1 MFRIAY
7 SVFLC
12 AMILWSGG
20 DHSKKQG
27 VQIRHSDE
35 AEQERGCCRFFCR
48 RYRFSRDAR
57 IREDARQQRRKNGYI
72 NDIPRACIN
81 YMALCRHN
89 AREIVCS
96 ARFALKNKALKGS
109 SNTAFAFGGMLLYFA
124 DLIIRRLG
132 YDFKRVCGVADGR
145 TGGFRRRGE

>member
-1 MFRIAY
+1 MRQ
-7 SVFLC
+7 SKR
-12 AMILWSGG
+12 GG
-20 DHSKKQG
+20 VS
-27 VQIRHSDE
+27 
-35 AEQERGCCRFFCR
+35 AFCR

-81 YMALCRHN
+81 YMALYRRN
-89 AREIVCS
+89 ARGIVCS

-109 SNTAFAFGGMLLYFA
+109 SNTAFAFGGVLLYFA

>member
-1 MFRIAY
+1 
-7 SVFLC
+7 
-12 AMILWSGG
+12 
-20 DHSKKQG
+20 
-27 VQIRHSDE
+27 
-35 AEQERGCCRFFCR
+35 
-48 RYRFSRDAR
+48 
-57 IREDARQQRRKNGYI
+57 
-72 NDIPRACIN
+72 
-81 YMALCRHN
+81 MALYRHN